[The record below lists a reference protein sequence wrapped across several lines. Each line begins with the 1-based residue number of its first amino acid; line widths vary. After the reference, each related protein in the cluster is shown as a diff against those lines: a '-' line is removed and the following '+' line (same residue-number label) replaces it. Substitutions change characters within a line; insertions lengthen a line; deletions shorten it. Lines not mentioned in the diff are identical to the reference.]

1 MLLRNNS
8 RLRILLVQVI
18 GLIVL
23 LCLLQYCTPLYVTW
37 FTDAAFPA
45 LQVARCALLNYIPFS
60 IGDVLYV
67 IFLLYLL
74 CVLAQEFRSQVLKDR
89 LYLAMALLRM
99 IRFFAILGIVLQ
111 LTWTALYTQKPLSE
125 QMDLTDVKGI
135 SPQMLLSFDSVLIE
149 RMNTLAPQLYAVNFV
164 KIDSL
169 GSHTYLRSFDR
180 FTLHT
185 KSSLFGFALPYLG
198 ISGYFNP
205 FSGEAQI
212 DPSTP
217 DFMMPFL
224 VAHEMAHQMGIAAE
238 NDANLMAYI
247 QCVASNELS
256 FQYAAYFNLWLYL
269 KRTVHQLDPV
279 QARRYEARL
288 NAITLQH
295 SSLLKQRDLH
305 YHTFIDDATTFIFDR
320 FLKLN
325 QQHEGIASYKSVV
338 YTALAWE
345 IKKRTMY

>member
-1 MLLRNNS
+1 M
-8 RLRILLVQVI
+8 
-18 GLIVL
+18 
-23 LCLLQYCTPLYVTW
+23 
-37 FTDAAFPA
+37 
-45 LQVARCALLNYIPFS
+45 
-60 IGDVLYV
+60 
-67 IFLLYLL
+67 
-74 CVLAQEFRSQVLKDR
+74 LAQEFRSQVPKDR
-89 LYLAMALLRM
+89 WYLAIALLRM
-99 IRFFAILGIVLQ
+99 IRFFAMLGIVLQ

-125 QMDLTDVKGI
+125 QMDLIEAKGV
-135 SPQMLLSFDSVLIE
+135 SPKMLLSFDSVLID
-149 RMNTLAPQLYAVNFV
+149 RMNTLAPQLYAANFR

-169 GSHTYLRSFDR
+169 ASHTYLRSFDR
-180 FTLHT
+180 FPVHT

-217 DFMMPFL
+217 DFMMPFV
-224 VAHEMAHQMGIAAE
+224 VAHEIAHQMGIAAE

-269 KRTVHQLDPV
+269 KRKVHQLDDV

-295 SSLLKQRDLH
+295 ISLLKKRDHH
-305 YHTFIDDATTFIFDR
+305 YHTFIDDCTALVFDR

-325 QQHEGIASYKSVV
+325 QQHEGVASYRSVV

-345 IKKRTMY
+345 IKKRTIH